1 MFQRRCAT
9 PISNSRDCRHNAHS
23 LLSCLPLIPSPDCKQ
38 PPFWSAHKGWVKSSI
53 HVTEEYYPLFSGQRK
68 DMRIMKDIFQK
79 KMNFPAPAQ
88 LSSFP
93 LLDRLLVFN
102 LKVWVFTRGK
112 RFLWMSD
119 IYIVQLCIWRAV
131 LVVSMGFS
139 MFRWNGQEYSQR
151 PVYRGP
157 ASSVLYFSEQ
167 PTYSCWMVKPR
178 ILHKK

>member
-1 MFQRRCAT
+1 MSQRNIT
-9 PISNSRDCRHNAHS
+9 PFS
-23 LLSCLPLIPSPDCKQ
+23 L
-38 PPFWSAHKGWVKSSI
+38 
-53 HVTEEYYPLFSGQRK
+53 TGQRK
-68 DMRIMKDIFQK
+68 DMRIMKDIFLK

-167 PTYSCWMVKPR
+167 PTYSCWMVSLELYIR
-178 ILHKK
+178 NNVDARLALILYTQ